1 MIMGMGFL
9 FRKSEKIISS
19 KDLNN
24 IKSHWFHGPMIN
36 FLWQLWFE
44 GGRKF
49 KTIGK
54 ITGVRKEDRL
64 RSYNQVTFR
73 LNFLWRNQVAVQNNR
88 VQKRKVFQNFLY
100 IISYNRKSMIYLS
113 SLSDL
118 IFKEFIS
125 AFNNYNCFCFFAKFY
140 VDISLPNQSSK
151 E

>member
-9 FRKSEKIISS
+9 FRKSEKIIRS
-19 KDLNN
+19 KDLSN
-24 IKSHWFHGPMIN
+24 IKSHWFHSPMIN

-44 GGRKF
+44 GVRKF

-100 IISYNRKSMIYLS
+100 IITESQWYIYLRWVIS
-113 SLSDL
+113 FLKSLYQHSTTIIVFASLQNFML
-118 IFKEFIS
+118 I
-125 AFNNYNCFCFFAKFY
+125 
-140 VDISLPNQSSK
+140 
-151 E
+151 